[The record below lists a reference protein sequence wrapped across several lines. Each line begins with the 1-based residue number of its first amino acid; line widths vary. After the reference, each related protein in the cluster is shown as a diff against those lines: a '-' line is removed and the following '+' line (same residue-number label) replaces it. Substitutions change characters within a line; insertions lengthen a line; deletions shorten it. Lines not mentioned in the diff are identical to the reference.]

1 LTAFG
6 DLFVC
11 AKDLFDGAN
20 GETRRALSAA
30 SLLADQQEKHSGT
43 YQQRNQN
50 TNDERG
56 NPTLTLDG
64 FRSSTFLRRSETQP
78 EEKSVHSGQPSS
90 ALLCGGLTMLTT
102 TVNFSAR

>member
-1 LTAFG
+1 LS
-6 DLFVC
+6 VH

-30 SLLADQQEKHSGT
+30 SLLADQQDKRSGT

-56 NPTLTLDG
+56 SPTPTLDG
-64 FRSSTFLRRSETQP
+64 LHP
-78 EEKSVHSGQPSS
+78 AP
-90 ALLCGGLTMLTT
+90 
-102 TVNFSAR
+102 FSARRRMTHQSNQAGLLAAMENRSSG